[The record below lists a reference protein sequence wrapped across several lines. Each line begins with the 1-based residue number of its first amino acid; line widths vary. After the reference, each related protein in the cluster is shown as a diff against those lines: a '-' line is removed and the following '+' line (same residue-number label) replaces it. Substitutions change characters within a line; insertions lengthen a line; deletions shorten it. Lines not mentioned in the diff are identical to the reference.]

1 MKINFNAMK
10 GVAFVPQ
17 RKQHGS
23 NSLIVY
29 RRRMNLSQKQVAH
42 LMGLDGSAML
52 SRYERGRSLPPL
64 PMALRLGIVLRVP
77 VEFLFGDYHDKL
89 KTEIRAKEARFRSPV
104 SKSPFF
110 INNFR
115 SP

>member
-1 MKINFNAMK
+1 MLRQANGQTWVEAE
-10 GVAFVPQ
+10 
-17 RKQHGS
+17 
-23 NSLIVY
+23 LII
-29 RRRMNLSQKQVAH
+29 RTR
-42 LMGLDGSAML
+42 DGL

-89 KTEIRAKEARFRSPV
+89 KTEIRDKEARFRSPV